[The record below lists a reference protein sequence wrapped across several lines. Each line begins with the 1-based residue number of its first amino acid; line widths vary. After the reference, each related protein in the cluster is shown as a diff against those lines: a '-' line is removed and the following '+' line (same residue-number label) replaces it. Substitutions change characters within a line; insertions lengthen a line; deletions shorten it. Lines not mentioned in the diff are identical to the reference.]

1 MKAAANKFQGVFA
14 FILTPTKND
23 GNELDLDALRRF
35 IDFQIESGVA
45 GITVFGSTGG
55 IGSYSEEER
64 RSVIETAAKHIAG
77 RVPLVAGTGSIQTA
91 ESVRLSKFAQD
102 VGADAVL
109 IVPITYWPLTEDE
122 LFEHF
127 AAISSAVKI
136 PVGIY
141 NNPGTTGVDIKPT
154 VIARIAEIDNVGFVK
169 ESSGDMTRIS
179 AIARLTKGSIS
190 ILNGWDA
197 CTPAAIAAGVNGW
210 FAGSCSIMPRH
221 CVELFDL
228 GTKKKDID
236 AMRVYFERMF
246 PISDFMGAKG
256 YIRVA
261 HSACDL
267 LGRPMGP
274 PRRPLR
280 SLGSEDRAQLAGL
293 LSNLGLS
300 VTK

>member
-1 MKAAANKFQGVFA
+1 MKAAAKKFQGVFA
-14 FILTPTKND
+14 FVLTPTRDD
-23 GNELDLDALRRF
+23 GNTVDLDALRRF

-64 RSVIETAAKHIAG
+64 MAVIEAAAKHVNG
-77 RVPLVAGTGSIQTA
+77 RVPLVAGTGSPQTP
-91 ESVRLSKFAQD
+91 ESIRLSKFSQD

-109 IVPITYWPLTEDE
+109 IVPITYWPLTDDE
-122 LFEHF
+122 LFGHF
-127 AAISSAVKI
+127 EKIAAAVKI

-141 NNPGTTGVDIKPT
+141 NNPGTTGVDIKPP

-179 AIARLTKGSIS
+179 AISCLSKGSIS

-210 FAGSCSIMPRH
+210 FAGSCSIMPKQ

-228 GTKKKDID
+228 GAKKKDLA
-236 AMRVYFERMF
+236 AMQAYFEPMF
-246 PISDFMGAKG
+246 PISDFMGARG

-261 HSACDL
+261 HSACEL
-267 LGRPMGP
+267 LGHPMGP

-280 SLGSEDRAQLAGL
+280 QLGPADTEHLAGL
-293 LSNLGLS
+293 LKNVGLS
-300 VTK
+300 VKK

>member
-1 MKAAANKFQGVFA
+1 MKSAAERFQGVFA
-14 FILTPTKND
+14 FILTPTKDD
-23 GNELDLDALRRF
+23 GNALDLDALRRF
-35 IDFQIESGVA
+35 IDFQIETGVA

-64 RSVIETAAKHIAG
+64 KTVIETAAKHING
-77 RVPLVAGTGSIQTA
+77 RVPLVAGTGSAQTP

-109 IVPITYWPLTEDE
+109 IVPITYWPLTDDE
-122 LFEHF
+122 LFGHF
-127 AAISSAVKI
+127 EQIAGAVRI

-141 NNPGTTGVDIKPT
+141 NNPGTTGVDIKPP
-154 VIARIAEIDNVGFVK
+154 VVARIAEIDNVGFVK
-169 ESSGDMTRIS
+169 ESSGDMTRITQIS
-179 AIARLTKGSIS
+179 RLTKGSIS

-210 FAGSCSIMPRH
+210 FAGSCCIMPKQ

-228 GTKKKDID
+228 GTKKKDLD
-236 AMRVYFERMF
+236 AMRAYFEPMS

-261 HSACDL
+261 HTACEL

-280 SLGSEDRAQLAGL
+280 SLGKADSEHLAGL
-293 LSNLGLS
+293 LNNLGL
-300 VTK
+300 VVKK